1 MPGSQALLGEG
12 AAVVLEGQ
20 KVLPA
25 KAEEAGYSFQYPDVN
40 SAVRNVLW

>member
-1 MPGSQALLGEG
+1 MPALQALLGEG

-40 SAVRNVLW
+40 SAVKKILC